1 MTLKEIADKANVS
14 VSTVSLVL
22 NNKKGVSDKKRSA
35 ILKML
40 EEFYYPQQNKTD
52 SHSGKLIFIKYSR
65 TGKLIEENEG
75 FISVILDALGNECR
89 REGYQLIYQYCH
101 KNFRKSIENIDFSD
115 VDGVFLL
122 GTELT
127 PEDYKDVSLIGKPLV
142 VIDNSLPEY
151 HFNTITMANYE
162 MVKTGFNYLYSNN
175 PKMEFGFL
183 IGTEY
188 AENFEERL
196 KSVEIEAYHHG
207 LSLDPKNLIK
217 LDPTLDG
224 SRDDLTKL
232 INDGYKL
239 PSILI
244 AANDTIGIGAIHAMI
259 SCGIKVPED
268 VQIIGF
274 DDIVFSKIVQ
284 PSLTTLSV
292 KRSLIGSVAVHLM
305 RETIANKN
313 FTDVKVRIGGDL
325 IIRNSTK
332 N

>member
-1 MTLKEIADKANVS
+1 MTLKEIANRANVS

-22 NNKKGVSDKKRSA
+22 NNKKGVSDKKRTT
-35 ILKML
+35 ILNLL
-40 EEFYYPQQNKTD
+40 EELDYPKMNNSD

-89 REGYQLIYQYCH
+89 RDGFQLIYQYCH
-101 KNFRKSIENIDFSD
+101 KDFKKSIENIDFSD

-127 PEDYKDVSLIGKPLV
+127 PDDYKYVSLIEKPLV
-142 VIDNSLPEY
+142 VIDNSLPEC
-151 HFNTITMANYE
+151 HINTITMANYE
-162 MVKTGFNYLYSNN
+162 MTKTGFDYLISKN
-175 PKMEFGFL
+175 PNMEFGFL

-196 KSVEIEAYHHG
+196 KSVEIEAIRHG
-207 LSLDPKNLIK
+207 LRLDSKNIIK

-224 SRDDLTKL
+224 SRDDLTEL
-232 INDGYKL
+232 IRDGLKL
-239 PSILI
+239 PSVLF
-244 AANDTIGIGAIHAMI
+244 AANDTIGIGAIHAMNNL
-259 SCGIKVPED
+259 GIKVPEE

-274 DDIVFSKIVQ
+274 DDIVFSKSVQ

-292 KRSLIGSVAVHLM
+292 KRRLIGSVALHQM
-305 RETIANKN
+305 KETIANK
-313 FTDVKVRIGGDL
+313 DYRDIKIRIGGDL
-325 IIRNSTK
+325 IIRDSTK

>member
-1 MTLKEIADKANVS
+1 MTLKEIGDKANVS

-22 NNKKGVSDKKRSA
+22 NNKKGVSAKRRSV
-35 ILKML
+35 ILKLL
-40 EEFYYPQQNKTD
+40 EELYDPKLNSAD

-75 FISVILDALGNECR
+75 FVSVILDALGNECR

-101 KNFRKSIENIDFSD
+101 KDFKKSIENIDFSD
-115 VDGVFLL
+115 IDGVFLL
-122 GTELT
+122 GTELI
-127 PEDYKDVSLIGKPLV
+127 PEDYKDVSLIEKPLI

-175 PKMEFGFL
+175 PNMEFGFL

-196 KSVEIEAYHHG
+196 KSVEIEAFHHG
-207 LSLDPKNLIK
+207 LSLDSKNLIK

-232 INDGYKL
+232 LKEGFKL
-239 PSILI
+239 PPILF
-244 AANDTIGIGAIHAMI
+244 AANDTIGIGAIHAMTN
-259 SCGIKVPED
+259 CGIKVPED

-274 DDIVFSKIVQ
+274 DDIVFSKSVQ

-292 KRSLIGSVAVHLM
+292 KRRLIGSVAVNLM
-305 RETIANKN
+305 EKTINDKN
-313 FTDVKVRIGGDL
+313 FRDIKVRIGGSL
-325 IIRNSTK
+325 IIRDSTK
-332 N
+332 K